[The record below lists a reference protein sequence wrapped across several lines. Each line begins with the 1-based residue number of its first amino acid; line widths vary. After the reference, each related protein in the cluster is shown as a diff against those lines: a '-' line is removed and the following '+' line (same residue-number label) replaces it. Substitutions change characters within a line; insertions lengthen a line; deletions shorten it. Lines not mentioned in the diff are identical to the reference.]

1 MLESYSTLATDNSR
15 ATRYASARACLTR
28 SLSPRSPLNSR
39 AAARSSYVQPAPS
52 KPLITSSVLAGPLP
66 APRPRAP
73 KPNTVRA
80 RAPTAR
86 R

>member
-52 KPLITSSVLAGPLP
+52 NP
-66 APRPRAP
+66 
-73 KPNTVRA
+73 
-80 RAPTAR
+80 
-86 R
+86 